1 MLIVG
6 REIGQSVIIGEEI
19 KVTVLQTGSKPR
31 IAIEAPKHIKISK
44 LKQHPK
50 EKDVMKKQVRKIVDT
65 ILIGDAIKLTILQTV
80 SGLLRFAIEAP
91 REISIFREE
100 LFQKNF
106 ISETEKIL
114 II

>member
-19 KVTVLQTGSKPR
+19 KVTVLQAGSKPR
-31 IAIEAPKHIKISK
+31 IAIEAPRHLRIKK
-44 LKQHPK
+44 LKHQHRK
-50 EKDVMKKQVRKIVDT
+50 TYVVKKQVRKIIET
-65 ILIGDAIKLTILQTV
+65 ILIGDAIKVTILQTV

-91 REISIFREE
+91 KEISIFREE
-100 LFQKNF
+100 LCKINF
-106 ISETEKIL
+106 LTEPEKVF